1 MQTGLAMS
9 HISYAGATQR
19 LVPPPGFSDEDLI
32 EQIGEGDRGA
42 MHVLYARHHARIYRF
57 ILRLVSR
64 EAIAEELVSEV
75 FLEAWRQADRFAG
88 RSQVSTWLLAIAR
101 YKAIS
106 VLRARHEV
114 DADDSVLNMIEDP
127 QDDPE
132 TRLAKNDRSTAVQR
146 CLAKLVPA
154 HREIIDLVYYHEKS
168 VREASEIVGIPEST
182 VKTRMFYARKRL
194 AELLSEAGV
203 DRLAA

>member
-1 MQTGLAMS
+1 MQTGLVMS
-9 HISYAGATQR
+9 YGATMR
-19 LVPPPGFSDEDLI
+19 RYAPPPELSDEALI
-32 EQIGEGDRGA
+32 EQIAEGDRGA
-42 MHVLYARHHARIYRF
+42 MHVLYARHNPRVYRF
-57 ILRLVSR
+57 ILRLVGR

-106 VLRARHEV
+106 VLRSRH
-114 DADDSVLNMIEDP
+114 DADTDDSVLNMIEDP

-132 TRLAKNDRSTAVQR
+132 TRLAKSDRATTLQQ

-168 VREASEIVGIPEST
+168 VKEASDIVGIPEST

>member
-1 MQTGLAMS
+1 MQIGLVMSQGAAMS
-9 HISYAGATQR
+9 RY
-19 LVPPPGFSDEDLI
+19 VPVPEFSDEDLI
-32 EQIGEGDRGA
+32 EQIAEGDYGA
-42 MHVLYARHHARIYRF
+42 MRVFYARHDVKVFRF
-57 ILRLVSR
+57 ILRMVGR

-106 VLRARHEV
+106 VLRARHEI
-114 DADDSVLNMIEDP
+114 DIDDSVLNMIEDP
-127 QDDPE
+127 QDNPE
-132 TRLAKNDRSTAVQR
+132 IQLAKSDRTAVVQQ
-146 CLAKLVPA
+146 CLARLVPA
-154 HREIIDLVYYHEKS
+154 HREIIDLVYYHERS
-168 VREASEIVGIPEST
+168 VKEASDIVGIPEST

-194 AELLSEAGV
+194 GELLSEAGV